1 MSQCVTHT
9 EESSPSVVEGEK
21 KEKSIATGEQE
32 AMTEE

>member
-1 MSQCVTHT
+1 VTHT
-9 EESSPSVVEGEK
+9 EESSPSVVEGEE